1 MTSGNLGI
9 RVVAVQITVEV
20 KGSIA
25 LIKLSE
31 RMIFDESLFLLRRRV
46 RELLDSGVLRY
57 VIDIS
62 DVPYLDSSACGEMI
76 GAYSSITKAQGS
88 LAIVNPNPRVLTLWK
103 RIRIIEILN
112 LFDSLDE
119 AVRFVQAS

>member
-1 MTSGNLGI
+1 M
-9 RVVAVQITVEV
+9 QITVEV
-20 KGSIA
+20 QGSIA

-57 VIDIS
+57 IIDIS
-62 DVPYLDSSACGEMI
+62 DVAYLDSSACGEMI

-88 LAIVNPNPRVLTLWK
+88 LAVVNPNPRVRTLWK
-103 RIRIIEILN
+103 RIRISEILN
-112 LFDSLDE
+112 IFDSLE
-119 AVRFVQAS
+119 GAMKFVQAS